1 MFRAIDLDGY
11 VSRLVA
17 DGVVKSEFPPVLSGL
32 ANAARALVKVIASS
46 DKGSDLGGYI
56 DASNGSGDAQT
67 NLDVIANKIV
77 MASLSETPLAWLAS
91 EECETPVALTPGAP
105 FSIAI
110 DPLDGSSNIET
121 NAPVGTIFSIMPTSP
136 CGTSEATFL
145 QPGSHQVA
153 AGFFVYGPRCVL
165 ILTFGHGTLTFALDP
180 DSDSFLL
187 SSDSSTISEMAREFA
202 INSSNARHWSPPVR
216 SYVDD
221 CISGAEGPR
230 GRDFNMRW
238 IASLVAEAQRILVRS
253 GVYLYPRDKREGYEN
268 GRLRLV
274 YEANPIA
281 FVIEE
286 AGGAATNGTTRIL
299 DLKPVHLHEKT
310 PLVFGSRREVELIAR
325 YVRGLEGGLQP
336 YQLFSDRGL
345 LRI

>member
-1 MFRAIDLDGY
+1 MRAIDLDGY

-17 DGVVKSEFPPVLSGL
+17 DGVVQSECSPILSGL
-32 ANAARALVKVIASS
+32 ANAARSLAKVIASS
-46 DKGSDLGGYI
+46 AKSGDLGGYVN
-56 DASNGSGDAQT
+56 ASNGSGDAQT
-67 NLDVIANKIV
+67 TLDVLANEIV
-77 MASLSETPLAWLAS
+77 MASISETPLAWLAS

-121 NAPVGTIFSIMPTSP
+121 NAPVGTIFSIMPTAP
-136 CGTSEATFL
+136 CGTSDATFL
-145 QPGSHQVA
+145 QPGSQQVA
-153 AGFFVYGPRCVL
+153 AGFFVYGPKCVL
-165 ILTFGHGTLTFALDP
+165 FLTFGRGTLTFALDP
-180 DSDSFLL
+180 EFGAFVLT
-187 SSDSSTISEMAREFA
+187 SDSSTISEMAREFA
-202 INSSNARHWSPPVR
+202 INSSNARHWSPAVH

-281 FVIEE
+281 FVIEA
-286 AGGAATNGTTRIL
+286 AGGAATDGTHRIL
-299 DLKPVHLHEKT
+299 DLRPVHLHEKT

-325 YVRGLEGGLQP
+325 YVRGLEGGHRP